1 MRYFPWKRTT
11 AALAGLALTA
21 TTAGPAAAS
30 SPSVPSSSPVV
41 GHVYVD
47 GNTAGANTV
56 DAFARHADGTLT
68 PLAGSPFAAGG
79 AGTGATIPSQ
89 GSTALTGNG
98 RYLLVVDAASNQIS
112 VLRVHPDGSL
122 SLRSVTG
129 SGGTG
134 PVSIAIHGHL
144 VYIANASTER
154 PNYTGFWL
162 RRGKLT
168 AIDGSTVRLPDAS
181 QPGQVLFNSTGTN
194 LVGVRVASS
203 LIDSFSVG
211 SDGRLTAAAGSPF
224 TAQGAGPFGSSFRP
238 TNPSQLFVSNA
249 HAGTGNGTVSAFRA
263 ASDGTLNSIGSSPFA
278 DHQTAPCWVAIT
290 PNGAFLFA
298 DNTGSGSVSRYRIA
312 PDGGLTLLGS
322 VSLGTGGSLDLAI
335 SFDGRALYVLLS
347 STHSLAEF
355 SLSHDDLT
363 PLGTVA
369 LPSGATGAGLQA
381 N

>member
-1 MRYFPWKRTT
+1 MRYFPWKWCS
-11 AALAGLALTA
+11 AALTGLALTA
-21 TTAGPAAAS
+21 IAAAPAAAS
-30 SPSVPSSSPVV
+30 KLSASPVV

-89 GSTALTGNG
+89 GSTALSSNG

-112 VLRVHPDGSL
+112 VLRVHPNGSL

-129 SGGTG
+129 SGGTD

-144 VYIANASTER
+144 VYIANAGNER

-162 RRGKLT
+162 RHGKLT

-194 LVGVRVASS
+194 LVGVRVATS

-211 SDGRLTAAAGSPF
+211 SSGRLSAAAGSPSA
-224 TAQGAGPFGSSFRP
+224 AQGPGPFGSSFRP

-249 HAGTGNGTVSAFRA
+249 HGAPGTGTVSAFDVG
-263 ASDGTLNSIGSSPFA
+263 SDGTLNSIGSSPFA

-290 PNGAFLFA
+290 PDGAFLFA

-312 PDGGLTLLGS
+312 SDGGLTLLGS
-322 VSLGTGGSLDLAI
+322 VSLGAGGSLDLAI
-335 SFDGRALYVLLS
+335 SPDSRALYVLLGA
-347 STHSLAEF
+347 THSLAEF

-363 PLGTVA
+363 PLGTIA
-369 LPSGATGAGLQA
+369 LPSGATGAGLAA

>member
-1 MRYFPWKRTT
+1 MRYFPWKWTT
-11 AALAGLALTA
+11 AALGALALSA
-21 TTAGPAAAS
+21 AAAGPAAAS
-30 SPSVPSSSPVV
+30 SPSASSSDPVV

-68 PLAGSPFAAGG
+68 PLADSPFPAGG

-98 RYLLVVDAASNQIS
+98 RYLLVVDAGSNQIS
-112 VLRVHPDGSL
+112 VLRVHANGSL
-122 SLRSVTG
+122 SLVSVSG
-129 SGGTG
+129 SGGSD

-144 VYIANASTER
+144 VYVANASRER
-154 PNYTGFWL
+154 PNYTGFRL
-162 RRGKLT
+162 HHGSLT
-168 AIDGSTVRLPDAS
+168 ALAGSTVTLPDAS

-194 LVGVRVASS
+194 LVGVRVATS

-211 SDGRLTAAAGSPF
+211 SGGRLTAAPGSPSA
-224 TAQGAGPFGSSFRP
+224 AQGPGPFGSAFRP
-238 TNPSQLFVSNA
+238 TNPAQLFVSNA
-249 HAGTGNGTVSAFRA
+249 HGGAGNGTVSAFDVA
-263 ASDGTLNSIGSSPFA
+263 ADGTLNSIGSSPFA
-278 DHQTAPCWVAIT
+278 DLQTAPCWVVIT
-290 PNGAFLFA
+290 SDGSFLFA
-298 DNTGSGSVSRYRIA
+298 DNTGSGSISRYRIA

-335 SFDGRALYVLLS
+335 SSDGHALYALLS
-347 STHSLAEF
+347 GTHSLAEF
-355 SLSHDDLT
+355 ALQRDDLT

-369 LPSGATGAGLQA
+369 LPAGATGAGLAA

>member
-1 MRYFPWKRTT
+1 MRYFPWKWTT

-30 SPSVPSSSPVV
+30 NRSAPSSEPVV

-47 GNTAGANTV
+47 GNTASANTV

-68 PLAGSPFAAGG
+68 ALPGSPFAAGG

-89 GSTALTGNG
+89 GSTALSSNR

-122 SLRSVTG
+122 SLRSISA
-129 SGGTG
+129 SGGG
-134 PVSIAIHGHL
+134 DPVSIAVHGHL
-144 VYIANASTER
+144 VYVANASTER

-162 RRGKLT
+162 RHGKLT
-168 AIDGSTVRLPDAS
+168 AIDGSTVTLPDAS
-181 QPGQVLFNSTGTN
+181 QPGQVLFNSTGTH

-211 SDGRLTAAAGSPF
+211 TDGRLTAAAASPF
-224 TAQGAGPFGSSFRP
+224 PAQGPGPFGSSFRP
-238 TNPSQLFVSNA
+238 SNPSQLFVSNA
-249 HAGTGNGTVSAFRA
+249 HGGAGNGTVSAFGV

-278 DHQTAPCWVAIT
+278 DHQTAPCWIAIT
-290 PNGAFLFA
+290 PDGAVLFT

-312 PDGGLTLLGS
+312 PDGSLALLGS
-322 VSLGTGGSLDLAI
+322 VTAGAGSLDVAI
-335 SFDGRALYVLLS
+335 SPDATALYALIS
-347 STHSLAEF
+347 STHSVAEF
-355 SLSHDDLT
+355 ALRHDDLT
-363 PLGTVA
+363 PLGTIA
-369 LPSGATGAGLQA
+369 LPAGATGAGLQA